1 MSNGLNPEIG
11 RTIVYR
17 GSMGEVVVSSS
28 YAEDNL
34 VDMTKIIKLV
44 LDEVVVKGGTVS
56 YVD

>member
-17 GSMGEVVVSSS
+17 GPQGEVVVSSS
-28 YAEDNL
+28 YEDDKL

-44 LDEVVVKGGTVS
+44 LDQVVVKGGEIS